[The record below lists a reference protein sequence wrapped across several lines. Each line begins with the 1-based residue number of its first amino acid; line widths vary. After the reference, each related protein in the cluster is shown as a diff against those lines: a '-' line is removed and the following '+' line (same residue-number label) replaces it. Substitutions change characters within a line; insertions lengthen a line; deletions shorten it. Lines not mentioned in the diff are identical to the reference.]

1 MKTFLKFGHRGAPG
15 HPRFGEN
22 TMPSFRK
29 AIEAGADG
37 LETDLRKT
45 KDGVL
50 VLLHDKTLD
59 RITNG
64 KGNVNDLTYAQL
76 RKFKTDND
84 SYIPTLEEFLRE
96 FGGHGKLFLELKEGG
111 ITHQVKEMIIGL
123 NLAKNTVLIAFD
135 EDDRMPDAS
144 SSWEELKDLLPEV
157 KIGLLASP
165 QKIERL
171 SEKGLI
177 EAALKLNVY
186 SINLRADA
194 ISPLLIEMAHDKGL
208 HIFAWTINKTEYAKQ
223 LNAMGVDGFFSD
235 LPDLLS

>member
-1 MKTFLKFGHRGAPG
+1 METFLKFGHRGAPG

-37 LETDLRKT
+37 LETDIRKT

-50 VLLHDKTLD
+50 VLLHDRALERT
-59 RITNG
+59 TNG
-64 KGNVNDLTYAQL
+64 EGSVNDLTYTELRQL
-76 RKFKTDND
+76 KTDND
-84 SYIPTLEEFLRE
+84 SYIPTLEEFLEE
-96 FGGHGKLFLELKEGG
+96 FGGHGQSFLELKEGV
-111 ITHQVKEMIIGL
+111 IAHQVKEMIIKL
-123 NLAKNTVLIAFD
+123 NLAKNTVVIAFD

-171 SEKGLI
+171 SERGLI
-177 EAALKLNVY
+177 AAAIKLNAY
-186 SINLRADA
+186 SINPRADA
-194 ISPLLIEMAHDKGL
+194 ISPLLIEIAHNKGL
-208 HIFAWTINKTEYAKQ
+208 HVFAWTINKAEHAKQ
-223 LNAMGVDGFFSD
+223 INAMGVDGFFSD
-235 LPDLLS
+235 LPELFS